1 MVRAIALACVGLSVV
16 LGARLAARAQD
27 RTTWDGVYTEEQ
39 ANRGEALYKD
49 HCSRCHGVTLQGNG
63 EGALPLTGA
72 TFGAT
77 WNGVTLGAMM
87 ERVRLSMPQDKPATM
102 SRQQIAD
109 LLAFILRSNK
119 YPAGQ
124 TELAKQTDILNAITF
139 KVEKL
144 KSQW

>member
-1 MVRAIALACVGLSVV
+1 MRCTIAVTSALLAAA
-16 LGARLAARAQD
+16 LGAAIFARAQD

-39 ANRGEALYKD
+39 AKRGEALYGE
-49 HCSRCHGVTLQGNG
+49 HCVRCHGATLQGNG
-63 EGALPLTGA
+63 EGALPLTGS

-87 ERVRLSMPQDKPATM
+87 ERVRLSMPQDKPGTM

-109 LLAFILRSNK
+109 LLAFILRANK
-119 YPAGQ
+119 FPAGD

-139 KVEKL
+139 K
-144 KSQW
+144 SQR

>member
-1 MVRAIALACVGLSVV
+1 MNRAIALACVGFGVV
-16 LGARLAARAQD
+16 LGARMPARTQD

-49 HCSRCHGVTLQGNG
+49 HCIRCHGATLQGNG

-119 YPAGQ
+119 YPAGE

-139 KVEKL
+139 KVEKF
-144 KSQW
+144 KSQR

>member
-1 MVRAIALACVGLSVV
+1 MVRALAFTSALLTAA
-16 LGARLAARAQD
+16 LGVRTLAHGQD

-39 ANRGEALYKD
+39 AQRGEALYGE
-49 HCSRCHGVTLQGNG
+49 HCVRCHGATLQGNG

-77 WNGVTLGAMM
+77 WNGVPLGAMM
-87 ERVRLSMPQDKPATM
+87 ERVRLSMPQDKPGTM

-119 YPAGQ
+119 FPAGE
-124 TELAKQTDILNAITF
+124 TELAKQTDILNAILY
-139 KVEKL
+139 KRER
-144 KSQW
+144 

>member
-1 MVRAIALACVGLSVV
+1 MRHSVAVTLALLTAA
-16 LGARLAARAQD
+16 LGARMFARAQD

-39 ANRGEALYKD
+39 AKRGEGLYAE
-49 HCSRCHGVTLQGNG
+49 HCVRCHGATLQGNG

-77 WNGVTLGAMM
+77 WNGATLGAMM

-119 YPAGQ
+119 FPAGD
-124 TELAKQTDILNAITF
+124 TELAKQTDILNTIVY
-139 KVEKL
+139 KRDK
-144 KSQW
+144 